1 MFGHDPK
8 TQPKFAQ
15 GRKEL
20 LEKELNGLPKHSQEK
35 VALLFNKFDASIK
48 AAKQRAAA
56 REQMPFEKLLVDMK
70 FK

>member
-1 MFGHDPK
+1 
-8 TQPKFAQ
+8 
-15 GRKEL
+15 
-20 LEKELNGLPKHSQEK
+20 
-35 VALLFNKFDASIK
+35 LLFNKFDASIK